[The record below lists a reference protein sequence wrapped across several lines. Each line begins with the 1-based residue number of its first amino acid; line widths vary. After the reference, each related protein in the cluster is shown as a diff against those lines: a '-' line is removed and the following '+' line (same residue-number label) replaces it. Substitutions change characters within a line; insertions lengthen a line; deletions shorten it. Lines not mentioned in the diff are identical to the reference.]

1 MNVPGGTARLFFNG
15 DQAIVFYP
23 TPFSWYTGWMTIAMA
38 GPTKGGMGL
47 APTLF
52 GGQELKGEFRLVTV
66 FARTGLITTNEYPP
80 FDTPATG
87 PSGTSYNPNVPF
99 LQA

>member
-1 MNVPGGTARLFFNG
+1 
-15 DQAIVFYP
+15 
-23 TPFSWYTGWMTIAMA
+23 
-38 GPTKGGMGL
+38 MGL
-47 APTLF
+47 ATTLF

-66 FARTGLITTNEYPP
+66 FARTGLITTNGNPP

-99 LQA
+99 LQAHGE